1 MPKMRPICAGLK
13 PNSRA
18 IAGPAMPADCRSM
31 PSKTAARIHSRIVT
45 APTRAAVPLSS
56 LAVFPTRVPCCDWA
70 ERAIAEAP
78 LYHLGGRRAQRSPRV
93 CTKMFVGSRYRS
105 VHRVFFS
112 CLEAAATL
120 TSQPVRE
127 QSSVTH
133 ILRIAALAACITPL
147 AAVQAAGVPLEL
159 ALEAAHTAISA
170 CKANGYNVTVTI
182 LDPDLSTRVVM
193 RGDGA
198 PDGTVQIAY
207 RKAYTVIKTGMSSA
221 DFGKSVPAPPAPPAG
236 APPGPPGPV
245 NGDADLIT
253 LASGLPIK

>member
-1 MPKMRPICAGLK
+1 M
-13 PNSRA
+13 
-18 IAGPAMPADCRSM
+18 
-31 PSKTAARIHSRIVT
+31 
-45 APTRAAVPLSS
+45 
-56 LAVFPTRVPCCDWA
+56 
-70 ERAIAEAP
+70 
-78 LYHLGGRRAQRSPRV
+78 
-93 CTKMFVGSRYRS
+93 
-105 VHRVFFS
+105 
-112 CLEAAATL
+112 
-120 TSQPVRE
+120 
-127 QSSVTH
+127 TH

-245 NGDADLIT
+245 NGDPNLIT
-253 LASGLPIK
+253 WAGGLPIKSGGTLLGSMSASGAPGGDKDEACVKAGLAKIAK